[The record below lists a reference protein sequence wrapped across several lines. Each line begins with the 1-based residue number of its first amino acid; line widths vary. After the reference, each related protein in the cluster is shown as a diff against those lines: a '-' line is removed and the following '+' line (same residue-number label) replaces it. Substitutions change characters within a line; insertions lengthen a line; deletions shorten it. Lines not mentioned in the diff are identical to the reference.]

1 MTDRAAGARISVRPD
16 ELFQGALFHPLA
28 WPQRS
33 VALRPTTLEDS
44 LGRSATQRLSVGELY
59 HVNSKLHPGH
69 PAIAARS
76 VDSDTATRR
85 DFVRRR
91 CEAAGAEPA
100 AATEHGANVSDR
112 LEAVLAAIRAAALA
126 GDSELLYGLELR
138 LIAQGRLFACE
149 PLSGRLWPI
158 RALSTQDLDAL
169 DRAVEP
175 AALRGKPSAAQVI
188 VAVLG
193 AFTRGEILLGSRGYR
208 RTVFDAGRYIA
219 ALHAAAKPAPPGR
232 SPSRWSS
239 TTGLSTRS
247 WRPTASSSGR
257 WRSAFWRGEWKPPR
271 SGSHS

>member
-1 MTDRAAGARISVRPD
+1 MSDRAAGARITVRPD

-33 VALRPTTLEDS
+33 VALRPTALEDC

-59 HVNSKLHPGH
+59 HVNSKLHPRH
-69 PAIAARS
+69 PAMTAGS
-76 VDSDTATRR
+76 VDSAAAARR

-100 AATEHGANVSDR
+100 AAMASGVNVSDR
-112 LEAVLAAIRAAALA
+112 LEGVLAVIRAAALA
-126 GDSELLYGLELR
+126 GDRELLYGLELR
-138 LIAQGRLFACE
+138 LIAQGRLFGCE

-175 AALRGKPSAAQVI
+175 AVLSGKPSAAQVI

-208 RTVFDAGRYIA
+208 RTVLDAGRYIA
-219 ALHAAAKPAPPGR
+219 ALHAAAEAGP
-232 SPSRWSS
+232 
-239 TTGLSTRS
+239 TGAFTIALEFHD
-247 WRPTASSSGR
+247 RPVDAVLEADGLEFGTLALCLLEG
-257 WRSAFWRGEWKPPR
+257 
-271 SGSHS
+271 